1 MTVPGIGQVSRVP
14 RSLSVRTQRRF
25 LRLSLHVHGVDSVI
39 CAAFRCGRSR
49 CATLPFTVLSPSFNA
64 YPCLSPP
71 FTGAPPL
78 RSQHTATTRAGCR
91 PTGPHSSL
99 TLISPIQQVK
109 ALPLACASTEGT
121 AFGLCFY

>member
-49 CATLPFTVLSPSFNA
+49 CDSAFHRPFAVFQRLSMPFTAFHRCTAVAVAAYRNDPGRLPSDWA
-64 YPCLSPP
+64 ALELDAHLTDPAGE
-71 FTGAPPL
+71 GA
-78 RSQHTATTRAGCR
+78 
-91 PTGPHSSL
+91 
-99 TLISPIQQVK
+99 
-109 ALPLACASTEGT
+109 
-121 AFGLCFY
+121 AFGVCFY